1 MNLPTVRTN
10 YCCSIILFFGI
21 ICFGSPLQSTAATPL
36 SSTKPEVLQSTA
48 APPSSST
55 KLEVLEAKVDLLQKT
70 NERILQTVYWTL
82 ATIAAIFLGLISVNL
97 YFNISANKREID
109 KIREESE
116 ALTKSLIQ
124 TAQQEISEKSNA
136 VTQTEIARVKEEIA
150 NLTTSEVKTSEANLI
165 EKTNAATQ
173 REIEK
178 ASANILNVAKNEIL
192 THKAEITKLIE
203 NSTKIL
209 ESTSS
214 SVMRIEDKL
223 PELEVRVREM
233 EAYRFSK
240 EGKMGAIIA
249 QIELLEYDL
258 EKRTWN
264 LKFRLPK
271 ILEETK
277 STIIFPEQA
286 EKLRGL
292 LGKIKEE
299 EHKNIIKKILASIQ
313 VEEREGES
321 K

>member
-1 MNLPTVRTN
+1 MNLSTLRTT
-10 YCCSIILFFGI
+10 YCCSIILFIGI
-21 ICFGSPLQSTAATPL
+21 IYFGSPLQSTAATP
-36 SSTKPEVLQSTA
+36 SSSAKLEVTA
-48 APPSSST
+48 PTPSSST
-55 KLEVLEAKVDLLQKT
+55 KLEVLDAKVDLLQKT

-109 KIREESE
+109 KIRDEIE
-116 ALTKSLIQ
+116 ALTRSLIK

-136 VTQTEIARVKEEIA
+136 ATQIEIARIKEEIA
-150 NLTTSEVKTSEANLI
+150 NLTTSEVKTSEANLT

-178 ASANILNVAKNEIL
+178 ASTNILNIAKNEIL

-203 NSTKIL
+203 NSAKIL

-214 SVMRIEDKL
+214 SIKTIEETLPKL
-223 PELEVRVREM
+223 DVRVREL
-233 EAYRFSK
+233 EVYKYSK
-240 EGKMGAIIA
+240 ESRMGAIIG

-258 EKRTWN
+258 ENRGWN
-264 LKFRLPK
+264 LKYRLPE
-271 ILEETK
+271 ILKEIK
-277 STIIFPEQA
+277 STRIFPDHA

-292 LGKIKEE
+292 LGKIEDVE
-299 EHKNIIKKILASIQ
+299 YEDIIKEILASIR
-313 VEEREGES
+313 VREREGDS